1 MYFIF
6 RVNLKILK
14 MTHKVFIT
22 SVFVFLFC
30 FVAKAEAQQKK
41 AQASVPAPACFLSE
55 FRHIALSTHEPITR
69 SLVTQNW
76 LAKNVMSCSIEQLN
90 FINANR
96 ASWLGTSDS
105 PYFAFLLDSMIEYK
119 TANKPEM
126 LAQIFGS
133 LGKEGTSSVQTIGVT
148 QLPRT
153 QAQPLDYQQQL
164 YQQQYLQQQ
173 AYPQAQQQP
182 AYPQATYPQPNA
194 VGR

>member
-1 MYFIF
+1 MYFID

-14 MTHKVFIT
+14 MTYKVFHI
-22 SVFVFLFC
+22 SIFAILFS
-30 FVAKAEAQQKK
+30 FVASAAAQQNKSV
-41 AQASVPAPACFLSE
+41 ASEPAPSCFLSE
-55 FRHIALSTHEPITR
+55 FRHIALTTHEPISR
-69 SLVTQNW
+69 SSATQNW

-105 PYFAFLLDSMIEYK
+105 PYFAYLLDSMVEYK

-153 QAQPLDYQQQL
+153 QVQPLDYQQQL
-164 YQQQYLQQQ
+164 YQQQYQQQQ

-182 AYPQATYPQPNA
+182 ANPQATYPQPSA